1 MATYKDRV
9 VKSVTHYEPGSPP
22 DDPEQLP
29 IYVVEELKRLAN
41 IVLNQAIFRLEVT
54 NEAPSRPRTGDIR
67 FADGSNWNPG
77 SGAGIYFASTA
88 SPPVWTKL

>member
-9 VKSVTHYEPGSPP
+9 VKSVTHYEPSSPP
-22 DDPEQLP
+22 NDPEQLP

-54 NEAPSRPRTGDIR
+54 NEAPGRPRTGDIR
-67 FADGSNWNPG
+67 FADGTNWDPG

>member
-9 VKSVTHYEPGSPP
+9 VKSVTHYEPGAPP
-22 DDPEQLP
+22 DNPEDMG
-29 IYVVEELKRLAN
+29 IYVVNELKRLAN
-41 IVLNQAIFRLEVT
+41 VVLNQAIFRLELT
-54 NEAPSRPRTGDIR
+54 NEAPGRPRTGDIR
-67 FADGSNWNPG
+67 FADGSNWDPG

>member
-22 DDPEQLP
+22 DDPEDMG
-29 IYVVEELKRLAN
+29 IYVVNELKRLAN
-41 IVLNQAIFRLEVT
+41 VVLNQAIFRLEVT

-67 FADGSNWNPG
+67 FADGTNWDPG
-77 SGAGIYFASTA
+77 SGEGIYFADTA